1 MIPIVFFTSLYLFFL
16 AGIIALSRSR
26 SSRLRELAR
35 NKFFCARYARL
46 ALVRADKLLHTAQLG
61 LFISAALA
69 GLGFCTTFNNLIHP
83 GEINVF
89 GFTLGDELKIF
100 SFISLFVFYLA
111 FVFPAIHA
119 VRAVSLARPN
129 RTLCVLSFPLL
140 YFSKI
145 LQPVVG
151 LFGVIARKI
160 GNYFGVIPMSERE
173 QFASAE
179 EINELVDK
187 STKAGQIEEDERQ
200 MIKHVFTF
208 RDTLVREVMTPR
220 KDIISVKQD
229 VSLESLVQTF
239 VGERLSRVLV
249 VGDTLDDVKGVI
261 LAKDMVPFAGHVVD
275 HFDVHRIVRPAYFVP
290 STKNV
295 DQLLE
300 EFRSEGKHFAVVLD
314 EHGGV
319 DGVVTL
325 EDLVEEIVGDIFDE
339 YDNPL
344 DETGSY
350 KTRGGDTL
358 VDGGMNIH
366 DFNAM
371 QHIKLPEGP
380 YDTVAGFIIQQFGRL
395 PQIGEEIEWEGSLIK
410 VENVEET
417 RVTLV
422 RVSDKVKSAV
432 RPLAA

>member
-1 MIPIVFFTSLYLFFL
+1 MFLISTFTFLYLFFL
-16 AGIIALSRSR
+16 AGVIVLSRSR
-26 SSRLRELAR
+26 SSRLRELTR
-35 NKFFCARYARL
+35 NNFFCARYGRL
-46 ALVRADKLLHTAQLG
+46 ALVRADRLLHAAQLG
-61 LFISAALA
+61 LFLSAAGA
-69 GLGFCTTFNNLIHP
+69 G
-83 GEINVF
+83 VF
-89 GFTLGDELKIF
+89 FTLEFNFLLTATKLNWLPLEPSSAIN
-100 SFISLFVFYLA
+100 FILFGLFFVLYLA
-111 FVFPAIHA
+111 LVFPAIHA
-119 VRAVSLARPN
+119 VRAVALARPN
-129 RTLCVLSFPLL
+129 RTLCILSVPLL

-151 LFGVIARKI
+151 IFGIIAKHFGEWFGVTPI
-160 GNYFGVIPMSERE
+160 SERE
-173 QFASAE
+173 QFASAD

-187 STKAGQIEEDERQ
+187 STKAGQIEEDERE

-208 RDTLVREVMTPR
+208 RDTIVREVMTPR

-229 VSLESLVQTF
+229 ISLEHLTQTF

-249 VGDTLDDVKGVI
+249 IGETLDDVKGVI
-261 LAKDMVPFAGHVVD
+261 LAKDMIPFAGRIVEN
-275 HFDVHRIVRPAYFVP
+275 FDVQNIIRPAYFVP

-325 EDLVEEIVGDIFDE
+325 EDLVEEIVGEIFDE

-344 DETGSY
+344 DEAGSY
-350 KTRGGDTL
+350 RTRSGDTL

-366 DFNAM
+366 DFNSV
-371 QHIKLPEGP
+371 QRIKLPEGP

-395 PQIGEEIEWEGSLIK
+395 PQIAEEIEWEGSILK
-410 VENVEET
+410 VEKVEDT
-417 RVTLV
+417 RITLV
-422 RVSDKVKSAV
+422 RVSDRSKVD